1 MLPESP
7 EYVIALLNSSAY
19 SYEVTEIDLRE
30 THISYVHIAGDYV
43 FKTKKAVNFG
53 FVNQMSLES
62 RKFFCDQEVVL
73 NSRLAPSIYLGVV
86 PVVRLNG
93 GQIVVDPPPNESQ
106 GAETLEWAVKMR
118 RLPEEA
124 TLASV
129 LKTGGE
135 NVDTLAERLA
145 MRLFE
150 FHKTCEEVE
159 ADVEFAGPKKV
170 KEWWDRELIEVAD
183 FIDFTLPRETYE
195 RLLTSVEKMLQVHES
210 VLLQRLETGLVVEGH
225 GDLHCDH
232 VYLLDSFSELA
243 SGRSDG
249 IVIVDG
255 IEFNDWFQFRYL
267 DVGYELA
274 FLAMDMTAL
283 GYESLANEFVG
294 RYIIAT
300 GDQTL
305 SVVQPLHRMFRAFIR
320 GKIASI
326 TAQDSGLSKDA
337 RKKLEIEASS
347 YFSLA
352 VGYVPELSQPMS
364 VVMCGVSG
372 SGKSLISATLAS
384 KYGFAWLNSDAI
396 RKEMFGV
403 AVGEELSPS
412 KYSDDISQQVYEKM
426 VEKAQLF
433 ISYGQSVVLD
443 ATHLTHAQRMNSM
456 AIAIQLGASSTL
468 VAIDIDA
475 ELAEDRVVNRMN
487 KVGNISDAT
496 SNVLKKQLKQYQIPS
511 ADELSN
517 GIVIDANLQLA
528 EQTAL
533 ISKHIESIHQS
544 SE

>member
-1 MLPESP
+1 MLLHVKS
-7 EYVIALLNSSAY
+7 LN
-19 SYEVTEIDLRE
+19 
-30 THISYVHIAGDYV
+30 
-43 FKTKKAVNFG
+43 
-53 FVNQMSLES
+53 
-62 RKFFCDQEVVL
+62 
-73 NSRLAPSIYLGVV
+73 
-86 PVVRLNG
+86 
-93 GQIVVDPPPNESQ
+93 
-106 GAETLEWAVKMR
+106 
-118 RLPEEA
+118 
-124 TLASV
+124 
-129 LKTGGE
+129 
-135 NVDTLAERLA
+135 
-145 MRLFE
+145 LFE

-159 ADVEFAGPKKV
+159 ADVKFAGPKKV
-170 KEWWDRELIEVAD
+170 KEWWDRELAEVVD

-232 VYLLDSFSELA
+232 VYLLDPFSELA
-243 SGRSDG
+243 SGRPDG